1 MEEKNRSLGV
11 NHCQNCEGVRI
22 LLGKEISSSEER
34 I

>member
-1 MEEKNRSLGV
+1 MEEEDWSLDI
-11 NHCQNCEGVRI
+11 NHCHNCEGVRI